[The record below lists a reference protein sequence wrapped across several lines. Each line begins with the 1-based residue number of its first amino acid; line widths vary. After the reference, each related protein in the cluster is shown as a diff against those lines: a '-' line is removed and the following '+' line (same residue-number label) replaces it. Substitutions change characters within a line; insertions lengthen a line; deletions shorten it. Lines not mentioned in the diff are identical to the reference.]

1 MVYAY
6 SATAEVWW
14 RGIEHK
20 LERLERLQVWR
31 VASNQAQALASI
43 AERSMQ
49 LQATIQYG
57 SLTLSSER
65 GSVHLEPRRW
75 K

>member
-1 MVYAY
+1 MVYAH

-14 RGIEHK
+14 RGVEHK

-31 VASNQAQALASI
+31 LASDQARALASI

-49 LQATIQYG
+49 LQATIQDG
-57 SLTLSSER
+57 ALTFSSER